1 MVAFLCIYLQ
11 IRKFICIFAV
21 ALDIKTTTY
30 MKRIYF
36 ILCIA
41 LLFAACKK
49 EDQSAKLIDEYQALD
64 ERVSEEL
71 KAVDIPEV
79 ADSIIDAYID
89 EAFALQQ
96 ALPGSE
102 AAYVILKEIYYLLD
116 MERKQQAF
124 AILDAEGIES
134 HDLQRYLD
142 AFQAEQLTM
151 AGLPYTDFTA
161 YTKDGE
167 AIAISSLVDKQDFL
181 LIDFWASWCGP
192 CRRLM
197 PGLKSLLADY
207 SGKLAIVSVS
217 VDEDA
222 EAWQK
227 TVNDLGLTWLQLRDT
242 NDEGSKIYGI
252 TTIPHTV
259 LINREGIILA
269 HNPEHEEIA
278 ALIK

>member
-167 AIAISSLVDKQDFL
+167 AVAISSLVDKQDFL

-242 NDEGSKIYGI
+242 TDEGSKIYGI

>member
-1 MVAFLCIYLQ
+1 
-11 IRKFICIFAV
+11 
-21 ALDIKTTTY
+21 

-49 EDQSAKLIDEYQALD
+49 EDQSAKLMDEYQALD
-64 ERVSEEL
+64 DRISEEL
-71 KAVDIPEV
+71 KTVDVPEV

-102 AAYVILKEIYYLLD
+102 AAYAILKEIYYLLD

-134 HDLQRYLD
+134 HDLQRYFD

-151 AGLPYTDFTA
+151 AGMPYTDFTA
-161 YTKDGE
+161 FTKDGE
-167 AIAISSLVDKQDFL
+167 AVALSSLVDKQDFL
-181 LIDFWASWCGP
+181 LVDFWASWCGP

-197 PGLKSLLADY
+197 PGLKELAAKFGD
-207 SGKLAIVSVS
+207 KLAIVSVS

-227 TVNDLGLTWLQLRDT
+227 TVEDLGLTWLQLRDT
-242 NDEGSKIYGI
+242 NDEGSKTYGI
-252 TTIPHTV
+252 TAIPHTV
-259 LINREGIILA
+259 LINRKGIILA
-269 HNPEHEEIA
+269 HNPEHEQVA
-278 ALIK
+278 AIINQ

>member
-1 MVAFLCIYLQ
+1 
-11 IRKFICIFAV
+11 
-21 ALDIKTTTY
+21 

-116 MERKQQAF
+116 MEHKQQAF

-167 AIAISSLVDKQDFL
+167 AVSISSLVDKQDFL

>member
-102 AAYVILKEIYYLLD
+102 AAYVIL
-116 MERKQQAF
+116 
-124 AILDAEGIES
+124 
-134 HDLQRYLD
+134 
-142 AFQAEQLTM
+142 
-151 AGLPYTDFTA
+151 
-161 YTKDGE
+161 
-167 AIAISSLVDKQDFL
+167 
-181 LIDFWASWCGP
+181 
-192 CRRLM
+192 
-197 PGLKSLLADY
+197 
-207 SGKLAIVSVS
+207 
-217 VDEDA
+217 
-222 EAWQK
+222 
-227 TVNDLGLTWLQLRDT
+227 
-242 NDEGSKIYGI
+242 
-252 TTIPHTV
+252 
-259 LINREGIILA
+259 
-269 HNPEHEEIA
+269 
-278 ALIK
+278 

>member
-49 EDQSAKLIDEYQALD
+49 EGQSAKLIDEYQALD

-167 AIAISSLVDKQDFL
+167 AVAISSLVDKQDFL

-242 NDEGSKIYGI
+242 NDEGSNAYGI
-252 TTIPHTV
+252 MAIPHTV

>member
-116 MERKQQAF
+116 MEHKQQAF

-167 AIAISSLVDKQDFL
+167 AVSISSLVDKQDFL

>member
-116 MERKQQAF
+116 VERKQQAF

>member
-167 AIAISSLVDKQDFL
+167 AVAISSLVDKQDFL

-242 NDEGSKIYGI
+242 NDEGSNAYGI
-252 TTIPHTV
+252 MAIPHTV

>member
-1 MVAFLCIYLQ
+1 
-11 IRKFICIFAV
+11 
-21 ALDIKTTTY
+21 

-116 MERKQQAF
+116 VERKQQAF

-167 AIAISSLVDKQDFL
+167 AVAISSLVDKQDFL

-242 NDEGSKIYGI
+242 NDEGSNAYGI
-252 TTIPHTV
+252 MAIPHTV